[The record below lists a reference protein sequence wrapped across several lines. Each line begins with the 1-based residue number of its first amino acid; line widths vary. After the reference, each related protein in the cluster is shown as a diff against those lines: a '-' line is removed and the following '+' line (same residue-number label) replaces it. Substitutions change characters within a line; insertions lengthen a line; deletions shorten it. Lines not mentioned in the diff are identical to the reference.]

1 MLGATRPAIRSDLV
15 LLGMLGYLDAKPKV
29 GYFPGSI
36 ARNGRSHVPGFMERP
51 VKEVMGVPVV
61 LRETASV
68 SDAVVTLF
76 LENVGSVA
84 IVDEDGALAGI
95 VSRKDLLKVT
105 LGNAQAQSILLGMVM
120 TRYPNV
126 TTVAPDDTVLEAL
139 RRMIAHQV
147 DGLPVVRPLSSAE
160 GAGKCEAIGRIT
172 KTTIVRLLLESVVAE
187 GEEEQI

>member
-36 ARNGRSHVPGFMERP
+36 ARSRRSHVPGFMERP

-139 RRMIAHQV
+139 RKMIAHQV
-147 DGLPVVRPLSSAE
+147 DGLPVVRPLSSADSSN
-160 GAGKCEAIGRIT
+160 KCEAVGRIT
-172 KTTIVRLLLESVVAE
+172 KTTIVRLLLESVAAE
-187 GEEEQI
+187 GEEEEI